1 MVKIVTFTLWL
12 FVERLDDDDDDLSLI
27 FWPIIII
34 DWLMMRTY
42 ARLYADLSLIFLAEI
57 HDDGDDDDLC
67 LIFYPSVILIIL
79 IAQPEPYIVVE
90 SLHHPDDD
98 NDAICQDLPHWDRWA

>member
-1 MVKIVTFTLWL
+1 MADHCYHYN
-12 FVERLDDDDDDLSLI
+12 DDEDLCSI
-27 FWPIIII
+27 ICWPIL
-34 DWLMMRTY
+34 D
-42 ARLYADLSLIFLAEI
+42 FLAEI

-79 IAQPEPYIVVE
+79 IMMNVAQLEPYIVVE

-98 NDAICQDLPHWDRWA
+98 NDAICQDLPH